1 ADAAGGGRQPAVA
14 GPPGEP
20 AGGADRPLGG
30 NTGGRRRFMGEPEQE
45 SPMSDLDRR
54 EAEQRLWDA
63 IDDTRIGMLGLH
75 EPGQHMQPMT
85 AFCEPETNSIWFF
98 TRRTTDLARDAA
110 GGREA
115 MFCLISKD
123 RKLYA
128 CVGGRLQ
135 PSHDPERIERHW
147 NPVVA
152 SWFSDGKDDPEL
164 TLLRLDADDA
174 QIWLNEAGPI
184 RFAWEVARGNLT
196 DHQPDMGERAHVNFQ

>member
-1 ADAAGGGRQPAVA
+1 
-14 GPPGEP
+14 
-20 AGGADRPLGG
+20 
-30 NTGGRRRFMGEPEQE
+30 
-45 SPMSDLDRR
+45 MSDLDRR

-110 GGREA
+110 GGRQA